1 MDMGVLI
8 CDNENFNEVVL
19 QSKIPVLVDFYAN
32 WCGPC
37 KMMAPILDEISQ
49 EFEGKIKVAKVNVD
63 DNPSLSAQYKV
74 MSIPNMI
81 LFENGSEK
89 ENIVGAR
96 SKDDLVRFLGL

>member
-1 MDMGVLI
+1 MGVLI

>member
-1 MDMGVLI
+1 MGVLI
-8 CDNENFNEVVL
+8 CDSNNFDEVVL

-37 KMMAPILDEISQ
+37 KMMAPILDEISE
-49 EFEGKIKVAKVNVD
+49 EFEGKIKVAKVDVD
-63 DNPSLSAQYKV
+63 NNPALSSEYKI

-81 LFENGSEK
+81 LFENGSKK

-96 SKDDLVRFLGL
+96 SKDDLIRFLGL

>member
-1 MDMGVLI
+1 MGVLI

-49 EFEGKIKVAKVNVD
+49 EFEGKIKIAKVNVD
-63 DNPSLSAQYKV
+63 DNPSLSAKYKV

-96 SKDDLVRFLGL
+96 SKDDLIRFLGL